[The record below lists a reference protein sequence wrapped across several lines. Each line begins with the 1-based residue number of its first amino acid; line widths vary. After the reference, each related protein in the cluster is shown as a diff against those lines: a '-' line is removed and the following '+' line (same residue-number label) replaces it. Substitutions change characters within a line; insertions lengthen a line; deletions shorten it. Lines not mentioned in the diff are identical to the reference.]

1 MEQAE
6 AQSAV
11 TKGSR
16 ELIDALGFAA
26 FATTTFGDA
35 DLRAAAGKPS
45 GIAGREWL

>member
-1 MEQAE
+1 MVQTED
-6 AQSAV
+6 QSAV
-11 TKGSR
+11 SEGSR
-16 ELIDALGFAA
+16 ELIDAPGFAA